1 MPITATLGAL
11 SYSRSIGNAIA
22 GNAWVAVQNAV
33 NNIQPG
39 SVLTLISS
47 SADIEVNS
55 SDRLTF
61 GYAADTWKAGYVA
74 TLSGNGATYNGMSGS
89 LTGSNTA
96 GLAAGATDSSD
107 NLYGCGITTAVVG
120 ANFDKRIYVA
130 KRDSS
135 NSMVWQNH
143 YYLDPSTSNADWANG
158 IKLSP
163 DGNIYVVG
171 CLDTVAFLMKLDT
184 SGTIQWTRSLS
195 GGGQTYITGFDFD
208 SSNNIYVV
216 GKGTTEYFITK
227 FDNSGTTLINYK
239 FNSGIP
245 SGVHVKG
252 SNVYVAIDTGFIKF
266 DTSLNIIDQY
276 QLGSI
281 GGSNTGLESWST
293 AARKITVDS
302 SDNIYIVFPRVI
314 SGQHYLYLA
323 GIDSSYNLL
332 YCNRIQT
339 SIPNN
344 FNTKQTSPTA
354 SGIKVNSNRIYI
366 VFRMLSSGTNYMWA
380 CKLPSDGSIP
390 TTGTY
395 KITGVNQV
403 LFYNKAFPTI
413 STSSYTLGAATNSPA
428 TANLTT
434 ASTTFASAGVGGW
447 TDKVNI

>member
-1 MPITATLGAL
+1 MPITASLGAL

-22 GNAWVAVQNAV
+22 GNAWIAVQNGV

-39 SVLTLISS
+39 PVITLISS
-47 SADIEVNS
+47 SADIEVNN

-61 GYAADTWKAGYVA
+61 GYAIDTWKGGTVV
-74 TLSGNGATYNGMSGS
+74 TLSGNGTIYNGINGS
-89 LTGSNTA
+89 VTGSNTA
-96 GLAAGATDSSD
+96 GLSAGATDSSD

-135 NSMVWQNH
+135 NTMQWRNH
-143 YYLDPSTSNADWANG
+143 YYLDPSVSNADWANG

-163 DGNIYVVG
+163 DGYIYVVG
-171 CLDTVAFLMKLDT
+171 CLSTNAFLMKLDT
-184 SGTIQWTRSLS
+184 DGVIQWTRSLS

-216 GKGTTEYFITK
+216 GKGATEYIITK
-227 FDNSGTTLINYK
+227 FNNSGTTLINYK
-239 FNSGIP
+239 LNSGIP
-245 SGVHVKG
+245 SGIYVKG

-266 DTSLNIIDQY
+266 DTSLNIVNQY
-276 QLGSI
+276 QLSV
-281 GGSNTGLESWST
+281 GGSNTGLEAWST
-293 AARKITVDS
+293 NARKITVDS

-323 GIDSSYNLL
+323 GIDSSFNLL

-339 SIPNN
+339 SIPDD
-344 FNTKQTSPTA
+344 FSTKQTSPTA
-354 SGIKVNSNRIYI
+354 SGIKVNSNRLYV

-395 KITGVNQV
+395 KIDDVNQV
-403 LFYNKAFPTI
+403 FFYNKVFPTI
-413 STSSYTLGAATNSPA
+413 STSAYSLSTATNSPA
-428 TANLTT
+428 IANLTT
-434 ASTTFASAGVGGW
+434 TTTTFGSAGAGGW
-447 TDKVNI
+447 ADIVNI